1 MRRETLN
8 TRGAIKDL
16 KVSVR
21 LVTETSF
28 KGTDVKGF
36 WEALGFHHERE
47 SVKSGVQYAIHTLGS
62 SPLHVSPISLLRI
75 NGYPQA
81 SNTFFSAMSN

>member
-16 KVSVR
+16 KVSVT
-21 LVTETSF
+21 LVNETPF

-62 SPLHVSPISLLRI
+62 LPLHVSPFLLQLI
-75 NGYPQA
+75 NLKSQILVL
-81 SNTFFSAMSN
+81 